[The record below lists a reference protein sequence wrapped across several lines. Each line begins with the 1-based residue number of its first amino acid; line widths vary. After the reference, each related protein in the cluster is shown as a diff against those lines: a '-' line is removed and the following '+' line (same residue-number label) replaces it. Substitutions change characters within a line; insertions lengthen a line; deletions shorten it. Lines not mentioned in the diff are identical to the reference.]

1 MYLKKS
7 NSHPDY
13 DHQKHLCT
21 IFSRKTGYSANL
33 KKISLYCLTRVHNRY
48 NVHKIPQGKPSQKMG
63 LWKYKAW
70 WLSHVTCSHL
80 FSSTACWAL
89 SRFFFFAFTTKSHLC
104 TDTFYLA
111 LTQSLS
117 FLISHSEKYP
127 CWLYDDYK
135 YLRLTWRSN
144 ILTQIYTYVS
154 T

>member
-89 SRFFFFAFTTKSHLC
+89 SRFFFLCFHHQKSSLYGYFLPRSYSVSFFPYIPLREVSLLIIWWLQVLTT
-104 TDTFYLA
+104 YLKK
-111 LTQSLS
+111 QH
-117 FLISHSEKYP
+117 FN
-127 CWLYDDYK
+127 
-135 YLRLTWRSN
+135 SN
-144 ILTQIYTYVS
+144 IYLC
-154 T
+154 